1 MALKGTSSLRKGPS
15 FGPVSP
21 WNIFC
26 PLWIMFFSFFL
37 EIGWGR
43 KETEVRLLALP
54 CGSGCTCW
62 WRVGARFLGPHLQT
76 LIWCPHSTTWQFS
89 LFFKWYS
96 LLCWYI
102 LLGRW
107 GFWLC
112 SPPHNFSPLTEAT
125 GGLASL
131 LYPHCFFWCCWC
143 WSWCRVLSKAVLWQ
157 MFCGTTEP
165 TFGMTTVNDNIY
177 GMAAATSKYVGDVQ
191 KNSFGSKSMV
201 AMSALPFITK
211 TCITGKKH
219 LQMVLDGIHGHPVSG
234 CSGLPG
240 IHVFSLQSHRFC
252 GEDASG
258 QRLGCYFYHQ
268 QDIPRGVSPT
278 C

>member
-1 MALKGTSSLRKGPS
+1 MALKGPSSLRKGPS

-125 GGLASL
+125 GGPGQPSLSSL
-131 LYPHCFFWCCWC
+131 LLL
-143 WSWCRVLSKAVLWQ
+143 VLLMLELVPGSFQGSTLTNVLWHHR
-157 MFCGTTEP
+157 T
-165 TFGMTTVNDNIY
+165 NIWDDNCQWQHIW
-177 GMAAATSKYVGDVQ
+177 
-191 KNSFGSKSMV
+191 N
-201 AMSALPFITK
+201 
-211 TCITGKKH
+211 
-219 LQMVLDGIHGHPVSG
+219 G
-234 CSGLPG
+234 C
-240 IHVFSLQSHRFC
+240 
-252 GEDASG
+252 
-258 QRLGCYFYHQ
+258 CYK
-268 QDIPRGVSPT
+268 
-278 C
+278 